1 MEHLINKAE
10 SLARQKK
17 YDEAFELLEQAD
29 KKNNPVAS
37 YALGTWYLHG
47 TYVEKD
53 LRKAIYYLNK
63 ASHGEVKEAFYDL
76 AVCYEKGVGVKKN
89 LQKAFENYLTASYL
103 GDKDSLYEIV
113 RCLYY
118 GIGVKENRTFS
129 ELLYN
134 KIFKL
139 PKSKNK
145 NQESKRHR
153 RPVFA

>member
-1 MEHLINKAE
+1 MEYLINKAE
-10 SLARQKK
+10 SLADKKK
-17 YDEAFELLEQAD
+17 YKEAFELLEQAD
-29 KKNNPVAS
+29 EKNNPVAS

-53 LRKAIYYLNK
+53 LEKAIPYLVK

-76 AVCYEKGVGVKKN
+76 AVCYEKGVGIKKN
-89 LQKAFENYLTASYL
+89 LQKAFENYLIAAHL

-118 GIGVKENRTFS
+118 GIGIQKNRNLS

-134 KIFKL
+134 KVFKL
-139 PKSKNK
+139 AKATTKTEELTK
-145 NQESKRHR
+145 TRKA
-153 RPVFA
+153 VLA